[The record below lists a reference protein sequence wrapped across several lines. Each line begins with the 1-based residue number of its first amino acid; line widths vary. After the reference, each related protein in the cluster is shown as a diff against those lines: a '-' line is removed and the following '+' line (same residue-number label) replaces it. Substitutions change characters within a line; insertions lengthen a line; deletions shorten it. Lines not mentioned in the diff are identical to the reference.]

1 MAQCILLTGGIWNKP
16 EWAKFQKTIGA
27 YRIATALEE
36 AGYSTYV
43 LDFISELSIEEI
55 TKLVSDNITEDTI
68 WVGFSST
75 FYWFPDH
82 GKNQGNGDILKLK
95 EMYWCEDAEVHK
107 LIDAIKTINS
117 KVKIIYGGT
126 KAEFFYGNDPRIDH
140 YVIGLADTSI
150 ISITEDIASGK
161 SLPLLVD
168 SREFKE
174 SDIHS
179 VFTKWSYPGMTVL
192 DNESLPIE
200 LARGCIFKCKFC
212 TYPLLGKKKGTYF
225 RPLNQVKEELL
236 ENYYKFGITNYY
248 ITDDTV
254 NDDIDK
260 LYALVEMLKT
270 LPFKPTFT
278 GFFRLDLIHRFKEQA
293 KLLVDMGVVGI
304 FFGIETLQHESAR
317 SIGKGLHPNKV
328 KDTLYWLK
336 QEWKDKV
343 NISAGII
350 LGLPYDTLEYF
361 DNLIE
366 WCTDSTCPI
375 DHIQFYPLHL
385 NKRDISKPGMYV
397 SEFNTKPEIYGY
409 TFPGD
414 NNFMYWELES
424 QGLSYTLVDRISKE
438 FNVLR
443 SPYNKVA
450 GFEMTKY
457 MSIGVDIKD
466 LYALTQTD
474 LNKKYDIA
482 KMNESIL
489 LKYKQKLGLLV

>member
-27 YRIATALEE
+27 YRVANSLEV
-36 AGYSTYV
+36 AGFSTYV
-43 LDFISELSIEEI
+43 LDFISELTTEEI
-55 TKLVSDNITEDTI
+55 IECLDKQIDESTL

-95 EMYWCEDAEVHK
+95 EMYWCEDSEVLKIVHFIKSKNPNTK
-107 LIDAIKTINS
+107 L
-117 KVKIIYGGT
+117 VYGGT
-126 KAEFFYGNDPRIDH
+126 KAEFFYGSDPNIDH
-140 YVIGLADTSI
+140 YIMGLADTSVV
-150 ISITEDIASGK
+150 TFTQGVLNKE
-161 SLPLLVD
+161 SLPRLID
-168 SREFKE
+168 SREFPE
-174 SDIHS
+174 ALINTVS
-179 VFTKWSYPGMTVL
+179 TKWDYPGMTVL
-192 DNESLPIE
+192 EKESLPIE

-236 ENYYKFGITNYY
+236 TNYYKFGITNYY

-260 LYALVEMLKT
+260 LCALVEMIKS

-278 GFFRLDLIHRFKEQA
+278 GFFRLDLIYRYKEQA
-293 KLLVDMGVVGI
+293 KILVELGVIGI

-336 QEWKDKV
+336 EEWRNKI

-361 DNLIE
+361 DSLIE
-366 WCTDSTCPI
+366 WSAQKECPI

-385 NKRDISKPGMYV
+385 NKRDINKPGMYV
-397 SEFNTKPEIYGY
+397 SEFNTNPDIYGY

-450 GFEMTKY
+450 GFEMSKY
-457 MSIGVDIKD
+457 LSLGIDIQD
-466 LYALTQTD
+466 LYNMYQTD
-474 LNKKYDIA
+474 ISKKYD
-482 KMNESIL
+482 MVSINSEIL
-489 LKYKQKLGLLV
+489 TRYKRKLGIPS